1 MYEAGANMEETP
13 DMIAPPK
20 SRTNIPYGPVKIDT
34 RTRRKNEQKHP
45 ITPIP
50 PNSAINNPPMKLKT
64 NSVFIKNLDLVI
76 TVTSCLF
83 FYIIA
88 VRQAV
93 GKVSEVTIAVTNV
106 TVSEY

>member
-1 MYEAGANMEETP
+1 
-13 DMIAPPK
+13 
-20 SRTNIPYGPVKIDT
+20 
-34 RTRRKNEQKHP
+34 
-45 ITPIP
+45 
-50 PNSAINNPPMKLKT
+50 MKLKT